1 MAKPLKYYRRAKQV
15 SAADIIIQQIV
26 YFWTTINLSIMI
38 QRIQSVW
45 LLLAGA
51 AAFLTLKLSF
61 YSGNIIKEAQPKAF
75 ASLVATSNI
84 LLTITTVAAGLL
96 ALVTIFL
103 YKDRKLQTRLSFVA
117 LLLSC
122 INLVLYFVEIR
133 KFVPGEGNYDL
144 TAVIA
149 IIIPVLIV
157 LAIRGIYRDQKLVK
171 SLDRL
176 R

>member
-1 MAKPLKYYRRAKQV
+1 
-15 SAADIIIQQIV
+15 
-26 YFWTTINLSIMI
+26 MI

-45 LLLAGA
+45 LILA
-51 AAFLTLKLSF
+51 AAASLLTLKFSF
-61 YSGNIIKEAQPKAF
+61 YSGNIIKDGQPKAF
-75 ASLVATSNI
+75 SQLVATDSM
-84 LLTITTVAAGLL
+84 LLTITTVATGLL
-96 ALVTIFL
+96 ALVTTFL
-103 YKDRKLQTRLSFVA
+103 YKNRTLQSRLCLVA

-122 INLVLYFVEIR
+122 LNLVLFYIEVK
-133 KFVPGEGNYDL
+133 KFVPLEGNYDL

-149 IIIPVLIV
+149 IVVPLFII

>member
-1 MAKPLKYYRRAKQV
+1 
-15 SAADIIIQQIV
+15 
-26 YFWTTINLSIMI
+26 MI

-51 AAFLTLKLSF
+51 AALLTLKFSF
-61 YSGNIIKEAQPKAF
+61 YSGNIIREAQPKAF
-75 ASLVATSNI
+75 ASLIATSNI
-84 LLTITTVAAGLL
+84 MLTITTVATGLL

-103 YKDRKLQTRLSFVA
+103 YKDRKLQTRLTFVT

-122 INLVLYFVEIR
+122 LSLVLDFLQVK

-144 TAVIA
+144 TAVISIA
-149 IIIPVLIV
+149 VPVLLI

>member
-1 MAKPLKYYRRAKQV
+1 
-15 SAADIIIQQIV
+15 
-26 YFWTTINLSIMI
+26 MI

-45 LLLAGA
+45 LLLAA
-51 AAFLTLKLSF
+51 AASFLTMKLSF

-75 ASLVATSNI
+75 SSLVATDSV
-84 LLTITTVAAGLL
+84 LLAITVVATGLL
-96 ALVTIFL
+96 SLVAIFV
-103 YKDRKLQTRLSFVA
+103 YKDRKLQLRLSFLA
-117 LLLSC
+117 LLLSA
-122 INLVLYFVEIR
+122 ISVVLFYVQTR
-133 KFVPGEGNYDL
+133 KFVPGEGNFDL

-149 IIIPVLIV
+149 LVIPVFII

>member
-1 MAKPLKYYRRAKQV
+1 
-15 SAADIIIQQIV
+15 
-26 YFWTTINLSIMI
+26 MI

-45 LLLAGA
+45 LLLAA
-51 AAFLTLKLSF
+51 AASFLTMKLSF

-75 ASLVATSNI
+75 SSLVATDSI
-84 LLTITTVAAGLL
+84 LLAITVVATGLL
-96 ALVTIFL
+96 SLVAIFV
-103 YKDRKLQTRLSFVA
+103 YKDRKLQLRLSFLA
-117 LLLSC
+117 LLLSA
-122 INLVLYFVEIR
+122 ISVVLFYVQTR
-133 KFVPGEGNYDL
+133 KFVPGEGNFDL

-149 IIIPVLIV
+149 LVIPVFII